1 MSIAKA
7 VTLRIYVV
15 NGDPDGLRVVDRTNW
30 NGKALVFPRTLLP
43 TVKQRA
49 EFTQTG
55 VYMLVGPRTDAEGEM
70 LYVGEGDPVRPRF
83 ESHYAQKDF
92 WTRGIFFVSAEGQL
106 NKAHVQFL
114 ESRLNH
120 H

>member
-7 VTLRIYVV
+7 FTLRIYVV

-70 LYVGEGDPVRPRF
+70 LYVGEGDPVRPSTAADVVLGGSVNGRKVW
-83 ESHYAQKDF
+83 KDAAGH
-92 WTRGIFFVSAEGQL
+92 TLKELQEKQA
-106 NKAHVQFL
+106 KA
-114 ESRLNH
+114 N
-120 H
+120 